1 MAALVPAPAGCV
13 VDPVAAALDELRRS
27 PVCAGRIVHEAVLPA
42 LGARYG
48 PWPAGLHPA
57 LGDALRARGVESLY
71 THQAE
76 AVSAAL
82 VGEDVVV
89 VTPTAS
95 GKSLCYTLPV
105 LDAWLRDPEARA
117 LWLFP
122 TKALAQDQL
131 AALQDIA
138 RHLPGTLR
146 AATFDGDTAP
156 GVRQAVKQAGHIVV
170 TNPDMLHTGVLPHH
184 TSWVRLF
191 QQLRYIVVDELHAYR
206 GVFGSHL
213 ANVLRR
219 LRRLCEFYGS
229 NPTVIAC
236 SATIGNPGELAGRL
250 LERPVR
256 CVDDNGAPRAERR
269 VWFWNPPLV
278 DRALGVRRSA
288 TLEARRL
295 VAELLRRD
303 LQTIA
308 FARSRSSVEVLLTY
322 LQRLHPPPAPG
333 VPGPVRGYRSGY
345 LPLQRRAI
353 EAGLR
358 DGTVRAV
365 VSTNALELG
374 IDIGNLDAAV
384 LVGYPGTVASTW
396 QQLGRAGR
404 RDSASLGVFIATD
417 SPLDQFL
424 VRHPEYLLDQ
434 PAEQGLVDPDNLLV
448 LGGHLQA
455 ATFELA
461 FEEGERFGGVDVGGL
476 LDCFAEDGLVH
487 RSGRRYHWSAD
498 AFPAEAISLRSA
510 AATNVVIIDTSTSP
524 DGPGQ
529 GPQGPWAA
537 SSGGR
542 PGSHGRV
549 LGEVDQFAAP
559 VLVHDDAI
567 YLHEGRQFHVER
579 LDWEEK
585 RAYVH
590 PIDVDHY
597 TVAET
602 SHSVTVLER
611 YAGPD
616 GDGCQRSHGE
626 VRVSRLATI
635 YKKIRF
641 LTHENVGY
649 GPIALPEQ
657 DLHTTAFWLAYEPSA
672 LAGVSRARLET
683 GLLGVTAA
691 LHQAACLLCMCDPRD
706 LGTHAEVRG
715 AGSPASRGVPDPPLH
730 PPPPGEP
737 AEYVAG
743 WRPRR
748 AAVEEGPPAGPPTV
762 YLYDSVPGGVGLAE
776 RCHSRWAE
784 LLATAAGIVDGCEC
798 AAGCPSCSGP
808 PPEGIDGRAATRRLL
823 EIAGRDLGARRHR
836 AGGANVESAAAAAVD
851 SAARIA
857 DHSAARIA
865 AHNSPAPHAEGGG
878 A

>member
-1 MAALVPAPAGCV
+1 MAATLPAPAL
-13 VDPVAAALDELRRS
+13 DPVAAALDELRAS
-27 PVCAGRIVHEAVLPA
+27 PLCAGRIAHEVELPA
-42 LGARYG
+42 EPPRWGE
-48 PWPAGLHPA
+48 WPAALHPA
-57 LGDALRARGVESLY
+57 LREALAARGMERLY

-82 VGEDVVV
+82 AGEDVVV

-105 LDAWLRDPEARA
+105 LDAWLRDPEARS

-131 AALQDIA
+131 ASLQDLV
-138 RHLPGTLR
+138 RHLPGSLR
-146 AATFDGDTAP
+146 ASTYDGDTPP
-156 GVRQAVKQAGHIVV
+156 GIRQAVRQAGHIVV
-170 TNPDMLHTGVLPHH
+170 TNPDMLHSGVLPHH
-184 TSWVRLF
+184 TAWVRLF
-191 QQLRYIVVDELHAYR
+191 QQLRFIVVDELHAYR

-219 LRRLCEFYGS
+219 LLRLCRFYGS
-229 NPTVIAC
+229 NPVVIAC
-236 SATIGNPGELAGRL
+236 SATIGNPAELAGRL

-256 CVDDNGAPRAERR
+256 CVSANGAPRAPRR
-269 VWFWNPPLV
+269 LWFWNPPLV
-278 DRALGVRRSA
+278 DRSLGVRRSA

-295 VAELLRRD
+295 VAELVRRD

-322 LQRLHPPPAPG
+322 LQRLLPAPG
-333 VPGPVRGYRSGY
+333 PGLPGPVRGYRSGY

-358 DGTVRAV
+358 DGSVRAV

-404 RDSASLGVFIATD
+404 RDTTSLGVFIATG

-424 VRHPEYLLDQ
+424 VRNPGYLLDQ

-448 LGGHLQA
+448 LGAHLQA
-455 ATFELA
+455 AAFELA
-461 FEEGERFGGVDVGGL
+461 FEEGERFGAAEVGGL
-476 LDCFAEDGLVH
+476 LDCLVEDGLVH
-487 RSGRRYHWSAD
+487 RSGHRYHWSAD

-529 GPQGPWAA
+529 GPQGPWAG
-537 SSGGR
+537 SGGGR

-549 LGEVDQFAAP
+549 IGEVDQFAAP

-590 PIDVDHY
+590 PIEVDHY

-602 SHSVTVLER
+602 RQSVTVLER

-616 GDGCQRSHGE
+616 GSSCRRSMGE
-626 VRVSRLATI
+626 VRVSRLATL
-635 YKKIRF
+635 YKKVRF

-657 DLHTTAFWLAYEPSA
+657 DLHTTAFWLAFEPASVAA
-672 LAGVSRARLET
+672 LATSALET
-683 GLLGVTAA
+683 GLFGVTAA

-706 LGTHAEVRG
+706 LGSHAELRG
-715 AGSPASRGVPDPPLH
+715 SAGPPAGGAPASPLA
-730 PPPPGEP
+730 PPGIGEP
-737 AEYVAG
+737 QEYAAG
-743 WRPRR
+743 WRPRQR
-748 AAVEEGPPAGPPTV
+748 ADLAGPASGLPTV
-762 YLYDSVPGGVGLAE
+762 YLYDSVPGGVGFAE
-776 RCHSRWAE
+776 RCQERWVE
-784 LLATAAGIVDGCEC
+784 LVAAAQGIVDGCEC
-798 AAGCPSCSGP
+798 EVGCPSCTGP
-808 PPEGIDGRAATRRLL
+808 SPEGIDGRAATRTLL
-823 EIAGRDLGARRHR
+823 AI
-836 AGGANVESAAAAAVD
+836 AAA
-851 SAARIA
+851 
-857 DHSAARIA
+857 
-865 AHNSPAPHAEGGG
+865 G
-878 A
+878 

>member
-1 MAALVPAPAGCV
+1 MAVLQPAPPATGIAA
-13 VDPVAAALDELRRS
+13 DPVAAALDDLRRS
-27 PVCAGRIVHEAVLPA
+27 SICAGRIAHEVTLPA
-42 LGARYG
+42 EPARHG
-48 PWPAGLHPA
+48 EWPERLHPA
-57 LGDALRARGVESLY
+57 LREALHQRGVDALY
-71 THQAE
+71 THQSE
-76 AVSAAL
+76 AITAAL
-82 VGEDVVV
+82 DGEDVVV

-105 LDAWLRDPEARA
+105 LDAWLRDADARA

-131 AALQDIA
+131 AGLQDIA
-138 RHLPGTLR
+138 RHLPGELR
-146 AATFDGDTAP
+146 AATFDGDTPP
-156 GVRQAVKQAGHIVV
+156 GVRQAVRQAGTIVV

-184 TSWVRLF
+184 TGWVRLF
-191 QQLRYIVVDELHAYR
+191 QHLRYIVVDELHAYR

-219 LRRLCEFYGS
+219 LVRLCRFYGS

-236 SATIGNPGELAGRL
+236 SATIGNPRELAEKL

-256 CVDDNGAPRAERR
+256 CVDGNGAPRAPRR
-269 VWFWNPPLV
+269 LWFWNPPLV

-295 VAELLRRD
+295 VAELVRRD
-303 LQTIA
+303 LQTIV

-322 LQRLHPPPAPG
+322 LQRLHPAPG
-333 VPGPVRGYRSGY
+333 PNQPGPVRGYRSGY

-353 EAGLR
+353 ESGLR
-358 DGTVRAV
+358 DGSVRAV

-404 RDSASLGVFIATD
+404 RDTTSLGVFIATD

-424 VRHPEYLLDQ
+424 IRNPGYLLDQ

-448 LGGHLQA
+448 LGGHVQA
-455 ATFELA
+455 AAFELA
-461 FEEGERFGGVDVGGL
+461 FDDGERFGSAEVSPL
-476 LDCFAEDGLVH
+476 LDCLVEDGLVH
-487 RSGRRYHWSAD
+487 RSGQRYHWAAD

-510 AATNVVIIDTSTSP
+510 AATNVVIIDTSSSP

-529 GPQGPWAA
+529 GPQGPWAG

-549 LGEVDQFAAP
+549 IGEVDQFAAP

-567 YLHEGRQFHVER
+567 YLHEGRQYHVER

-590 PIDVDHY
+590 PIEVDHY

-602 SHSVTVLER
+602 RHSVTVLER
-611 YAGPD
+611 YDGPS
-616 GDGCQRSHGE
+616 GGTCKRSMGE
-626 VRVSRLATI
+626 VRVSRLATL
-635 YKKIRF
+635 YKKVRF

-657 DLHTTAFWLAYEPSA
+657 DLHTTAFWLAYEA
-672 LAGVSRARLET
+672 RAVAGMSRAQLET
-683 GLLGVTAA
+683 ALLGTATA

-715 AGSPASRGVPDPPLH
+715 AAGPASTGMLPSPLDAAAPREPD
-730 PPPPGEP
+730 
-737 AEYVAG
+737 EYVAG
-743 WRPRR
+743 FRSRR
-748 AAVEEGPPAGPPTV
+748 RLEDTGPPGGSPTV
-762 YLYDSVPGGVGLAE
+762 YLYDSVPGGVGFAE
-776 RCHSRWAE
+776 RCSERHAE
-784 LLATAAGIVDGCEC
+784 LLHTALRIVEGCEC
-798 AAGCPSCSGP
+798 AAGCPSCTGP
-808 PPEGIDGRAATRRLL
+808 PPDGVHGRVVTRRLL
-823 EIAGRDLGARRHR
+823 DVALASLQD
-836 AGGANVESAAAAAVD
+836 
-851 SAARIA
+851 
-857 DHSAARIA
+857 
-865 AHNSPAPHAEGGG
+865 
-878 A
+878 

>member
-1 MAALVPAPAGCV
+1 MFATLPGAMAIVPPPAA
-13 VDPVAAALDELRRS
+13 DPVAAALDELRRS
-27 PVCAGRIVHEAVLPA
+27 PVCAGRIVHEAILPA
-42 LGARYG
+42 QPARHGA
-48 PWPAGLHPA
+48 WPEALHPA
-57 LGDALRARGVESLY
+57 LREALAARGVPALY
-71 THQAE
+71 SHQAE

-82 VGEDVVV
+82 AGEDVVV

-131 AALQDIA
+131 ANLQDLA

-146 AATFDGDTAP
+146 AACFDGDTPP
-156 GVRQAVKQAGHIVV
+156 GVRQAVKHAGSIVV

-219 LRRLCEFYGS
+219 LRRLCRFYGS
-229 NPTVIAC
+229 DPVVIAC
-236 SATIGNPGELAGRL
+236 SATIGNPGELASRL

-256 CVDDNGAPRAERR
+256 CIDGNGAPRAERR
-269 VWFWNPPLV
+269 LWFWNPPLV

-295 VAELLRRD
+295 VGELLRRD

-308 FARSRSSVEVLLTY
+308 FTRSRSSVEVLLTY
-322 LQRLHPPPAPG
+322 LQRLHPPPGPG
-333 VPGPVRGYRSGY
+333 QPGPVRGYRSGY

-358 DGTVRAV
+358 DGSVRAV

-404 RDSASLGVFIATD
+404 RDTASLGVFIATD

-424 VRHPEYLLDQ
+424 VRHPRYLLDQ

-461 FEEGERFGGVDVGGL
+461 FEEGERFGGADVTGL

-529 GPQGPWAA
+529 GPQGPWAG

-549 LGEVDQFAAP
+549 IGEVDQFAAP

-567 YLHEGRQFHVER
+567 YLHEGRQYHVER

-585 RAYVH
+585 RAYIH
-590 PIDVDHY
+590 PVDVDHY
-597 TVAET
+597 TVAQS

-611 YAGPD
+611 YQGPE
-616 GDGCQRSHGE
+616 GEGCRRSLGE
-626 VRVSRLATI
+626 VRVTRLTTL
-635 YKKIRF
+635 YKKVRF
-641 LTHENVGY
+641 LTHENVGF

-657 DLHTTAFWLAYEPSA
+657 DLHTTAVWLAWEPTA
-672 LAGVSRARLET
+672 VAGMPRAELET
-683 GLLGVTAA
+683 GLLGAVTA

-715 AGSPASRGVPDPPLH
+715 AGGPESRGAPESPVVQPAPREPD
-730 PPPPGEP
+730 
-737 AEYVAG
+737 EYVAG
-743 WRPRR
+743 WRPR
-748 AAVEEGPPAGPPTV
+748 AAVEDLGPPAGYPTA
-762 YLYDSVPGGVGLAE
+762 YLYDSVPGGVGFAE
-776 RCHSRWAE
+776 RCHERWPE
-784 LLATAAGIVDGCEC
+784 LVSAAMAIVEGCEC
-798 AAGCPSCSGP
+798 VAGCPSCTGP
-808 PPEGIDGRAATRRLL
+808 APQGIDGRAATRRLL
-823 EIAGRDLGARRHR
+823 VLAAAGR
-836 AGGANVESAAAAAVD
+836 
-851 SAARIA
+851 
-857 DHSAARIA
+857 
-865 AHNSPAPHAEGGG
+865 
-878 A
+878 

>member
-1 MAALVPAPAGCV
+1 MAAALPVPQHPVAPVLA
-13 VDPVAAALDELRRS
+13 DPVAAALDELRRS
-27 PVCAGRIVHEAVLPA
+27 PLCAGRIAHEAILPA
-42 LGARYG
+42 LPPRHG
-48 PWPAGLHPA
+48 PWPDGLHPA
-57 LGDALRARGVESLY
+57 LRDALHARGVDHLY

-76 AVSAAL
+76 AIGAAL
-82 VGEDVVV
+82 DGHDVVV

-105 LDAWLRDPEARA
+105 LDAWLRDPEARS

-122 TKALAQDQL
+122 TKALAQDQV
-131 AALQDIA
+131 ASLQDIA
-138 RHLPGTLR
+138 RHLPGSLR
-146 AATFDGDTAP
+146 AATYDGDTPP
-156 GVRQAVKQAGHIVV
+156 GVRQAVRHAGHVVV

-191 QQLRYIVVDELHAYR
+191 QQLRYVVVDELHAYR

-219 LRRLCEFYGS
+219 LLRLCRFYGS
-229 NPTVIAC
+229 NPVVIAC
-236 SATIGNPGELAGRL
+236 SATIGNPAELAARL

-269 VWFWNPPLV
+269 LWFWNPPLV

-295 VAELLRRD
+295 VAELVRRD
-303 LQTIA
+303 LQSIA

-322 LQRLHPPPAPG
+322 LQRLHPPPSPG
-333 VPGPVRGYRSGY
+333 VPGPIRGYRSGY

-358 DGTVRAV
+358 DGSVRAV

-404 RDSASLGVFIATD
+404 RDTTSLGVFIATD

-434 PAEQGLVDPDNLLV
+434 PAEHGLVDPDNLLV
-448 LGGHLQA
+448 LGAHLQA
-455 ATFELA
+455 AAFELA
-461 FEEGERFGGVDVGGL
+461 FEEGERFGAAEVGGL

-487 RSGRRYHWSAD
+487 HSGGRYHWSAD

-529 GPQGPWAA
+529 GPQGQWAGSA
-537 SSGGR
+537 GGR
-542 PGSHGRV
+542 AGSHGRV
-549 LGEVDQFAAP
+549 IGEVDQFAAP

-567 YLHEGRQFHVER
+567 YIHEGRQFHVER

-597 TVAET
+597 TVAQ
-602 SHSVTVLER
+602 SNHSVTVLER

-616 GDGCQRSHGE
+616 GDGCARSMGE
-626 VRVSRLATI
+626 VRVSRVVSM
-635 YKKIRF
+635 YKKVRL
-641 LTHENVGY
+641 LTHENVGD
-649 GPIALPEQ
+649 GPISVPEQ
-657 DLHTTAFWLAYEPSA
+657 DLHTTAFWLAYTPESVA
-672 LAGVSRARLET
+672 SMQRADVEV
-683 GLLGVTAA
+683 GLLGMAA
-691 LHQAACLLCMCDPRD
+691 AMHQAACLLCMCDPRD
-706 LGTHAEVRG
+706 IGTHAELRG
-715 AGSPASRGVPDPPLH
+715 AGGPASRGAPESPIAVAAPREPD
-730 PPPPGEP
+730 
-737 AEYVAG
+737 EYVAG
-743 WRPRR
+743 FRRPRA
-748 AAVEEGPPAGPPTV
+748 AAVAGPVSGYPTV
-762 YLYDSVPGGVGLAE
+762 YLYDAVPGGVGFAE
-776 RCHSRWAE
+776 RCHARCAE
-784 LLATAAGIVDGCEC
+784 LLGTAARIVDDCEC
-798 AAGCPSCSGP
+798 ASGCPSCTGP
-808 PPEGIDGRAATRRLL
+808 APEGIDGRAATRMLID
-823 EIAGRDLGARRHR
+823 IAR
-836 AGGANVESAAAAAVD
+836 AAL
-851 SAARIA
+851 
-857 DHSAARIA
+857 H
-865 AHNSPAPHAEGGG
+865 
-878 A
+878 

>member
-1 MAALVPAPAGCV
+1 MAALVPAPAA
-13 VDPVAAALDELRRS
+13 DPVAAALDDLRRS
-27 PVCAGRIVHEAVLPA
+27 PACAGRIVHEAILPA
-42 LGARYG
+42 EPARYG
-48 PWPAGLHPA
+48 PWPEALHPA
-57 LGDALRARGVESLY
+57 LREALHARGVDALF

-76 AVSAAL
+76 AVGAAL
-82 VGEDVVV
+82 AGEDVVV

-131 AALQDIA
+131 ANLQDLA

-146 AATFDGDTAP
+146 AATFDGDTPP

-191 QQLRYIVVDELHAYR
+191 QQLRFIVVDELHAYR

-219 LRRLCEFYGS
+219 LRRLCRFYGS
-229 NPTVIAC
+229 DPVVIAC
-236 SATIGNPGELAGRL
+236 SATIGNPAELASRL

-256 CVDDNGAPRAERR
+256 CVSDNGAPRAPRR
-269 VWFWNPPLV
+269 LWFWNPPPV

-308 FARSRSSVEVLLTY
+308 FTRSRSSVEVLLTY
-322 LQRLHPPPAPG
+322 LQRLHPPPSPG
-333 VPGPVRGYRSGY
+333 EPGPVRGYRSGY

-358 DGTVRAV
+358 DGSVRAV

-404 RDSASLGVFIATD
+404 RDTTSLGVFIATD

-424 VRHPEYLLDQ
+424 VRHPRYLLDQ

-448 LGGHLQA
+448 LGAHVQA
-455 ATFELA
+455 AAFELA
-461 FEEGERFGGVDVGGL
+461 FEEGERFGSAEVGGL

-487 RSGRRYHWSAD
+487 HSGQRYHWSAD

-529 GPQGPWAA
+529 GPQGPWAG

-542 PGSHGRV
+542 PGAHGRV
-549 LGEVDQFAAP
+549 VGEVDQFAAP

-567 YLHEGRQFHVER
+567 YMHEGRQFHVER

-585 RAYVH
+585 RAYIH
-590 PIDVDHY
+590 PVDVDYY
-597 TVAET
+597 TVAE
-602 SHSVTVLER
+602 SGHSVTVLER

-616 GDGCQRSHGE
+616 GDTCRRSLGE
-626 VRVSRLATI
+626 VRVTRLTTL
-635 YKKIRF
+635 YKKVRF

-649 GPIALPEQ
+649 GPINLPEQ
-657 DLHTTAFWLAYEPSA
+657 DLHTTAFWLAYEPPA
-672 LAGVSRARLET
+672 VAGLPRELVET
-683 GLLGVTAA
+683 GLLGAAAA

-706 LGTHAEVRG
+706 LGAHTELRG
-715 AGSPASRGVPDPPLH
+715 AGGPASTAPPEPPLQA
-730 PPPPGEP
+730 PPVREP
-737 AEYVAG
+737 QEYVAG
-743 WRPRR
+743 WRPRAGLR
-748 AAVEEGPPAGPPTV
+748 QHGPPSGPPTV
-762 YLYDSVPGGVGLAE
+762 YLYDAVPGGVGLAE
-776 RCHSRWAE
+776 RIHERWAE
-784 LLATAAGIVDGCEC
+784 LVAAAAGIVDGCEC

-808 PPEGIDGRAATRRLL
+808 APEGVDGRAATRRMLAL
-823 EIAGRDLGARRHR
+823 A
-836 AGGANVESAAAAAVD
+836 AGG
-851 SAARIA
+851 
-857 DHSAARIA
+857 
-865 AHNSPAPHAEGGG
+865 
-878 A
+878 